1 MLLSFIAKELK
12 EGKQDQHMSKL
23 LECLSAKVQ
32 SSTEDSDIR
41 RDKGANMPMIY
52 LILED
57 PGEIYFIHSALNIL
71 F

>member
-1 MLLSFIAKELK
+1 
-12 EGKQDQHMSKL
+12 MSKL

-57 PGEIYFIHSALNIL
+57 PGKIYFIHSAQLNIIHA
-71 F
+71 FK